1 MTSSNKLWFTR
12 EMAEAHRAE
21 GLGDGGGTF
30 HSPGTRGR
38 CGMNALPVYS
48 PVRRGERPALCTSEG
63 PGSPEGE
70 SA

>member
-1 MTSSNKLWFTR
+1 
-12 EMAEAHRAE
+12 
-21 GLGDGGGTF
+21 
-30 HSPGTRGR
+30 
-38 CGMNALPVYS
+38 MNALPVYS